1 MEFRILGP
9 LEVADDGRLLSLGG
23 AKQRALLAVLLLHA
37 DQVVSAD
44 RLIDALWGEEAP
56 NTAGHSLHE
65 YVSQVRKRLRS
76 ARGTASEDV
85 IITSAPGY
93 VIQIA
98 DHELDLRLFEKRVAE
113 GRGALAEGDPARAAQ
128 ALTDALELWRGP
140 PLAEFAYET
149 FAQNDIARLEELRRS
164 AVEDRIDADLA
175 LGRHADL
182 VAELQTLVAESP
194 LRERLRAQLMIA
206 LYRGGRQAEALEVY
220 REARETLVEELGL
233 EPGPALREIEAAIL
247 RQDSLLRTRPAGD
260 AVAEVPAT
268 EAIKQSE
275 PPRSPAEVRKTVT
288 VVFCDV
294 ADSTS
299 LGERLDPEALLEVMN
314 RYFDAAADAF
324 QSHGARVEKFI
335 GDAVMAVFGVPELH
349 EDDALR
355 AVRAAWE
362 LTRRLPRLNDEFDA
376 AWGIR
381 LEIRIGINTGEVV
394 TGGDSTDQRLV
405 TGDSVNT
412 AARLQQ
418 AADPGTILIG
428 EEVYRLVAGAVR
440 AEPLDPMPLRGKRE
454 LVRAFSVLEVA
465 AGASSFVRRL
475 EAPLVGRR
483 SELAQLRQAFDRTA
497 REQVGFLFTV
507 IGPPG
512 IGKTRLAL
520 QFERALS
527 GVAKV
532 LTGRCLSYGEGIT
545 YWPIREVLDQAFEGD
560 PIGGI
565 ERALS
570 GDEHAGAVVE
580 TIAAALGSS
589 SGTSTTGEVGWA
601 LRKVFEALA
610 QDAPL
615 VVVFEDIHWGEPTF
629 LDLVDHV
636 IDLLSGAPVMVL
648 CLARPEL
655 LETRPAWGGGKLN
668 AATTLLEPLTD
679 DESALLLRRL
689 ATLEERTAAEILRTA
704 EGNPL
709 FVEQLLAAAAEAG
722 GTGELQIPPSIDGLL
737 AARIDRLEP
746 EERVVI
752 ERAAIVGKEFEV
764 GAVEDL
770 LPDEPKGAV
779 AERLDSLVRKQ
790 FVRRD
795 RSATGGEPAFAFRHV
810 LIQLVAYEAIP
821 KRRRADL
828 HERLAGWIERR
839 SGDER
844 SEVEEILAYHLEQAC
859 RCRRELGA
867 TDLGTQAL
875 ADRTVGLLAACG
887 RRAIARGD
895 ASGAVSLLSRAIALL
910 DATGG
915 TERGSTLEAAAPI
928 LLERGRAF
936 GRIGDVGAGRADL
949 EAVLREARR
958 VGDSQLE
965 MQATNELGFLLAGAA
980 DYRAAV
986 PHLETA
992 LEIATTGGDSRE
1004 QVSALSRLAIVHVNR
1019 LDFEAALEHG
1029 RRALTLAGPLGDE
1042 RAEAMAIDALKQAA
1056 LQTGDFEILDHLVER
1071 LIEIHRR
1078 NDDPWYLQFALADGA
1093 TADLHRGRHDRA
1105 FARFDEAVAINR
1117 RIGDR
1122 GNEPMLLTGLEWAH
1136 RARGE
1141 YGQALAEGRRAL
1153 AMAQEVDHAEGIAWC
1168 GVNLGSTLVELE
1180 AVKEAQ
1186 GVLHTATEAAER
1198 AGADMHLARGL
1209 GLSAFASWR
1218 SGEPET
1224 AVPLADRAETMLDRI
1239 RVQPPRGFILGADA
1253 IVALARVR
1261 IEQGRPEAALGP
1273 LLRIV
1278 EACEACGAT
1287 AAEVDG
1293 RVALAELAL
1302 RGGEV
1307 EAAVEGASR
1316 AVGHADEGSLPTA
1329 WRARAVLA
1337 RALLAADEKE
1347 PAAEQVELAASQ
1359 VAALARAIDDAQI
1372 RAGFETGAADAL
1384 SAGGRTG

>member
-1 MEFRILGP
+1 MGIEFRILGP
-9 LEVADDGRLLSLGG
+9 LEVLKDGEAVQLGPRM
-23 AKQRALLAVLLLHA
+23 QRALLAALLLRA
-37 DQVVSAD
+37 NEVTSTD
-44 RLIDALWGEEAP
+44 RLIEDLWPDHAPPTALKTLRA
-56 NTAGHSLHE
+56 
-65 YVSQVRKRLRS
+65 YVSRLRRALDDDGS
-76 ARGTASEDV
+76 SPLRTVGSGYRMEAAPDSLDRDRFEHLVADARRTEDRVEASELL
-85 IITSAPGY
+85 A
-93 VIQIA
+93 
-98 DHELDLRLFEKRVAE
+98 R
-113 GRGALAEGDPARAAQ
+113 ALA
-128 ALTDALELWRGP
+128 LWRGP
-140 PLAEFAYET
+140 MLADLAYPS
-149 FAQNDIARLEELRRS
+149 FAQAEITRLEELRLL
-164 AVEDRIDADLA
+164 ALEERIDADVEG
-175 LGRHADL
+175 GRHAEVVGEIRSL
-182 VAELQTLVAESP
+182 LGEHP
-194 LRERLRAQLMIA
+194 FRERLWAALMLA

-220 REARETLVEELGL
+220 REARGTLVEELGL

-247 RQDSLLRTRPAGD
+247 QQDPSLEAAGD
-260 AVAEVPAT
+260 AMAEAPLA
-268 EAIKQSE
+268 EAIKRSE
-275 PPRSPAEVRKTVT
+275 PPRSPPAEVRKTVT

-294 ADSTS
+294 AGSTS
-299 LGERLDPEALLEVMN
+299 LGERHDPEALREVMT

-324 QSHGARVEKFI
+324 RSHGGSVEKFI
-335 GDAVMAVFGVPELH
+335 GDAVMAVFGVPDLH

-362 LTRRLPRLNDEFDA
+362 LTRRLPRLNDAFEA

-394 TGGDSTDQRLV
+394 AGVDSIDQKLV
-405 TGDSVNT
+405 TGDPVNT

-418 AADPGTILIG
+418 SADPGMILIG
-428 EEVYRLVAGAVR
+428 EETYRLVAGAVR
-440 AEPLDPMPLRGKRE
+440 AEPLDPMPLRGKSD
-454 LVRAFSVLEVA
+454 LVRAFSVLDVVL
-465 AGASSFVRRL
+465 GAPSFVRRL

-565 ERALS
+565 ERLLS
-570 GDEHAGAVVE
+570 GDEHVGAVVE

-601 LRKVFEALA
+601 LRTVFEALA
-610 QDAPL
+610 RDAPL

-636 IDLLSGAPVMVL
+636 IDVVSGAPLMLL

-689 ATLEERTAAEILRTA
+689 ATLDEQTAAEILRTA

-709 FVEQLLAAAAEAG
+709 FVEQLLASAAEVG
-722 GTGELQIPPSIDGLL
+722 GTGELRIPPSIDGLL

-795 RSATGGEPAFAFRHV
+795 RSATDGGPAFAFRHV
-810 LIQLVAYEAIP
+810 LIQLVAYKAIP

-875 ADRTVGLLAACG
+875 ADRTVGLLASCG

-910 DATGG
+910 DDTRG

-928 LLERGRAF
+928 LLDRGRAF

-949 EAVLREARR
+949 EAVLEEARR
-958 VGDSQLE
+958 AGDRELE
-965 MQATNELGFLLAGAA
+965 MQVTNELGFLLAGAA

-986 PHLETA
+986 PHLEMA
-992 LEIATTGGDSRE
+992 LEIAAARGDGPG

-1019 LDFEAALEHG
+1019 LDFEAGLEHG
-1029 RRALTLAGPLGDE
+1029 RRALALAESLGDE
-1042 RAEAMAIDALKQAA
+1042 RAEAMAMDALKQAA
-1056 LQTGDFEILDHLVER
+1056 LQTGDFDTLDRLVER

-1078 NDDPWYLQFALADGA
+1078 NDDLWYLQFALADGA
-1093 TADLHRGRHDRA
+1093 NADTHRRRHDRA
-1105 FARFDEAVAINR
+1105 FARFQEAAEINR

-1122 GNEPMLLTGLEWAH
+1122 GNEPMILTTVAWEH
-1136 RARGE
+1136 RARGN
-1141 YGQALAEGRRAL
+1141 YAAAIAEGRRAL
-1153 AMAQEVDHAEGIAWC
+1153 QLGHELDHVEWLAWC
-1168 GVNLGSTLVELE
+1168 GVCLGSTLVELE
-1180 AVKEAQ
+1180 AMEEGKR
-1186 GVLHTATEAAER
+1186 VLGTATEAAER

-1209 GLSAFASWR
+1209 GLGAFASWR

-1224 AVPLADRAETMLDRI
+1224 AAPLADRAETVLDRI

-1273 LLRIV
+1273 LQRIV

-1302 RGGEV
+1302 REGDV
-1307 EAAVEGASR
+1307 EAAVKGASR
-1316 AVGHADEGSLPTA
+1316 AVGQADGGSLPTA

-1347 PAAEQVELAASQ
+1347 RAAEQVDLAASQ

-1384 SAGGRTG
+1384 SGGGRTG